1 MAALMGDD
9 LDDLENLDEDLGRQR
24 RFQGANAGTQKLD
37 DIRGTVSKGKGR
49 EEKENSSPDMM
60 GAADKVKAMGINNH
74 EMRGVQ
80 DWVTARDHENWTL
93 LAEGVVC
100 INVTHSNLNQ
110 KMLELRFDLH
120 QTIGE
125 VKARL
130 HLCLLYTS
138 PSPRDGLLS
147 RMPSSA

>member
-1 MAALMGDD
+1 MGDD

-80 DWVTARDHENWTL
+80 DWVTARDDENWTL
-93 LAEGVVC
+93 LPEGVVC

-110 KMLELRFDLH
+110 KMLEL
-120 QTIGE
+120 
-125 VKARL
+125 
-130 HLCLLYTS
+130 
-138 PSPRDGLLS
+138 LS
-147 RMPSSA
+147 LIHI

>member
-1 MAALMGDD
+1 MGDD

-24 RFQGANAGTQKLD
+24 RFQGQNAGTQKLD

-49 EEKENSSPDMM
+49 EEKENSSPEIQ

-80 DWVTARDHENWTL
+80 DWVTARDEENWTL
-93 LAEGVVC
+93 LPEGVVC

-125 VKARL
+125 VKAQL
-130 HLCLLYTS
+130 QHLLVQV
-138 PSPRDGLLS
+138 
-147 RMPSSA
+147 

>member
-1 MAALMGDD
+1 MLQKEAACLRTTMAALMGDD

-80 DWVTARDHENWTL
+80 DWVTRATTRTGRCYLKGWCASTSHTQTSTRRCSSCASTCTRPSAR
-93 LAEGVVC
+93 
-100 INVTHSNLNQ
+100 
-110 KMLELRFDLH
+110 
-120 QTIGE
+120 
-125 VKARL
+125 
-130 HLCLLYTS
+130 
-138 PSPRDGLLS
+138 
-147 RMPSSA
+147 